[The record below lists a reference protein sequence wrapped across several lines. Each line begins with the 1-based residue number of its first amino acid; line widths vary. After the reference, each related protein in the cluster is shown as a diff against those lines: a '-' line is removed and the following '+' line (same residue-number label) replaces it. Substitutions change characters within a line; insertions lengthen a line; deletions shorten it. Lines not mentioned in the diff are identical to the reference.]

1 MVQAQQKEKNQSTT
15 AAWNVLGMEGEGAAS
30 ALLLRHTF
38 CRPEVPQHISNMDAQ
53 CNTFILSSKDFQF

>member
-38 CRPEVPQHISNMDAQ
+38 C
-53 CNTFILSSKDFQF
+53 